1 MQRTPLR
8 ARIARG
14 TTSRYDRAMHTLRL
28 FTDTLAANAAAAGLP
43 AANRVLYVTKGAALV
58 EARGAVARLA
68 ADGSSFSPDAIALA
82 AGPEGAE
89 VLRWELV
96 RDPEPDD
103 GLLDGASR
111 RTLAAQIALDGSA
124 RYLIRLDSIV
134 AGKAPMHTHQGPGI
148 RCLLEGV
155 FTVETQGHTT
165 AYKPGEAWFET
176 GPDPVVAWSGE
187 DGPAKFVRVM
197 ILPRALEGKMSTR
210 YVNADPQA
218 ATRGRRWVIYFDRAI
233 EP

>member
-1 MQRTPLR
+1 
-8 ARIARG
+8 
-14 TTSRYDRAMHTLRL
+14 MHMLRL
-28 FTDTLAANAAAAGLP
+28 FTDTLPPGATPAKLP
-43 AANRVLYVTKGAALV
+43 PANRVLYVTNGAALV
-58 EARGAVARLA
+58 ESRGAVVRLA
-68 ADGSSFSPDAIALA
+68 ADGSSFSPDAISLA

-103 GLLDGASR
+103 GLLDGASK
-111 RTLAAQIALDGSA
+111 RTLAAPVTLDIGA

-148 RCLLEGV
+148 RCLLEGD
-155 FTVETQGHTT
+155 FTVQTQGHTNS
-165 AYKPGEAWFET
+165 YKPGEAWFET

-187 DGPAKFVRVM
+187 DRPAKFIRVM

-210 YVNADPQA
+210 YVNADTQT
-218 ATRGRRWVIYFDRAI
+218 ATRGRRWVIYFDRTI